1 MVFSL
6 NGAEFSLVEVLVWLI
21 VAAICGAIGELLV
34 GYSPGGLI
42 GSIAVGLIGALVGSW
57 LARTFGLPSFI
68 TFTYQDTTIE
78 VLWTIIGAALFVG
91 ILSLLRG
98 GPRRYSRRYRRT

>member
-6 NGAEFSLVEVLVWLI
+6 NGTEFSLVEVLVWLL

-34 GYSPGGLI
+34 GYSPGGLV

-57 LARTFGLPSFI
+57 LARALALPSFI
-68 TFTYQDTTIE
+68 TFTYQGTTIE
-78 VLWTIIGAALFVG
+78 ILWTVIGAAIFVG
-91 ILSLLRG
+91 LLSLIRG
-98 GPRRYSRRYRRT
+98 GPRRYTRRYARR

>member
-6 NGAEFSLVEVLVWLI
+6 NGTEFSIIEILVWLI

-34 GYSPGGLI
+34 GYSPGGLV

-57 LARTFGLPSFI
+57 LARALDLPSFI
-68 TFTYQDTTIE
+68 TFTYEGITIE

>member
-6 NGAEFSLVEVLVWLI
+6 NGTEFSLVEVLVWLL
-21 VAAICGAIGELLV
+21 VAAICGALGEVLV
-34 GYSPGGLI
+34 GYSPGGLV

-57 LARTFGLPSFI
+57 LARSFSLPSFI
-68 TFTYQDTTIE
+68 TFSYGGTSIE
-78 VLWTIIGAALFVG
+78 VLWTIIGAAIFVG

-98 GPRRYSRRYRRT
+98 GPRRRYSRR